1 MPSRWTNLRKV
12 LLCGFAAALTAC
24 GGRTDD
30 APAPTPVPVV
40 VAVAPSITAHPAA
53 VTVTEA
59 QPATFAVTAAGTA
72 PLAFQWRRGSND
84 IAGATSATFT
94 LPATTLADNGASFA
108 VVVSNSAGTV
118 TSNAAPL
125 TVNAQSVAPLISAQP
140 SAAAVTVGGTAT
152 FSVAASGTPAPTLQ
166 WSIAGGAGLADGA
179 GTGPLA
185 GATIS
190 GANTPTLTLA
200 NLAQS
205 ANGLQLVAVASNSA
219 GSAESTAVQ
228 LSVTALSSGTPISAA
243 TGGTASSPDGK
254 ARLTFPADAFTA
266 DVTVTFTPT
275 EAISLPTTED
285 FASFETIPGSFYR
298 VEFSGGLLKPDV
310 AISVALL
317 RPTLAQ
323 ALRARR
329 AELPPPNDGGVSVTR
344 CEGQTDVTWP
354 TPAPDS
360 YELAQ
365 VVPCGTDPGRGLDVG
380 RGRLI
385 PTPSATLFTRAIGA
399 AGTDHLRAAIAHAN
413 GRTAFVYET
422 PVQIGTLATTGY
434 GLGIV
439 ASNGAVAR
447 HLLPERDFSPSLIG
461 FDGGGNVLA
470 VISGCRLAAFGQRTS
485 TLLGAVLNPTPAWTV
500 QLPTTAAGCG
510 RRAAAPTPNGWVVA
524 TGSDLVWYDT
534 RGAELK
540 RAAVVFLSPTT
551 RTNAFIDITRVL
563 ADAPGNTWVAGHLR
577 GGSVTDCSES
587 GKGGGCPA
595 LAKVNANG
603 EVLVQHILGGELVR
617 GQASQIVLA
626 GDSTGAVYAA
636 ASSIETATEGLI
648 TVTRFA
654 AGGQMDWIRR
664 LPETWNVEPGA
675 IAVDAT
681 GRVYVGTAYGFIGG
695 SATLPLTFG
704 RFVFRLTP
712 AGANDGYVRLTE
724 WGGDIGTKPAA
735 GLSVDANGVLTA
747 MGEFFNSLDSLTSQT
762 CPPPFSGSC
771 IDLFVKKFIF

>member
-1 MPSRWTNLRKV
+1 MPSRWPNLRKA
-12 LLCGFAAALTAC
+12 LLFGFVAALTAC
-24 GGRTDD
+24 GGRNDD
-30 APAPTPVPVV
+30 APAPNSLPVV
-40 VAVAPSITAHPAA
+40 VAPSISAHPAA

-59 QPATFAVTAAGTA
+59 QPATFAVTAGGTA

-84 IAGATSATFT
+84 IAGATSAAFT
-94 LPATTLADNGASFA
+94 LPAATLADNGASFV
-108 VVVSNSAGTV
+108 VVVSNSAGSV
-118 TSNAAPL
+118 TSNAAQL

-166 WSIAGGAGLADGA
+166 WSIVGGASLADGA

-228 LSVTALSSGTPISAA
+228 LSVNAVSSGTPISAA

-266 DVTVTFTPT
+266 DVTVTFTPI
-275 EAISLPTTED
+275 EAISLPATED
-285 FASFETIPGSFYR
+285 FASFETMPGSFYR

-323 ALRARR
+323 ALRVRR

-344 CEGQTDVTWP
+344 CEGQTEVTWP

-399 AGTDHLRAAIAHAN
+399 AGTDHLRGAIAHAN
-413 GRTAFVYET
+413 GRTAFAYET
-422 PVQIGTLATTGY
+422 PVQIGDTSTRGF

-439 ASNGAVAR
+439 ASNGSVAR
-447 HLLPERDFSPSLIG
+447 RLLPDRDFIASLIG

-470 VISGCRLAAFGQRTS
+470 VISGCRLAAFGERTS
-485 TLLGAVLNPTPAWTV
+485 TLLGPVLNPVPTWTV
-500 QLPTTAAGCG
+500 QLPTTTAGCG

-551 RTNAFIDITRVL
+551 RANAFIDITRVL
-563 ADAPGNTWVAGHLR
+563 ADAQGNSWVAGHLR
-577 GGSVTDCSES
+577 SGFVTDCPV
-587 GKGGGCPA
+587 GPGGDCPA
-595 LAKVNANG
+595 LAKVNTTG
-603 EVLVQHILGGELVR
+603 DVLVQHILGGELQR
-617 GQASQIVLA
+617 GRASQIVLA
-626 GDSTGAVYAA
+626 ADSAGAVYAA
-636 ASSIETATEGLI
+636 ATTKDNGISARINVL
-648 TVTRFA
+648 RFLPD
-654 AGGQMDWIRR
+654 GRRDWSQR

-681 GRVYVGTAYGFIGG
+681 GRVYVGTAHGLIGG
-695 SATLPLTFG
+695 SATLPDTFG

-724 WGGDIGTKPAA
+724 WGGGNGSTPAA

-762 CPPPFSGSC
+762 CPAPFSGSC

>member
-1 MPSRWTNLRKV
+1 MGESSTR
-12 LLCGFAAALTAC
+12 
-24 GGRTDD
+24 
-30 APAPTPVPVV
+30 VV
-40 VAVAPSITAHPAA
+40 VVWLRSRTHRLRRRQRRRAGAEPGAGGHGPQHPAA
-53 VTVTEA
+53 VTVTET
-59 QPATFAVTAAGTA
+59 QPATFAVTAGGTA

-108 VVVSNSAGTV
+108 VVVSNSAGSV

-125 TVNAQSVAPLISAQP
+125 SVNAQSVAPLISAQP

-152 FSVAASGTPAPTLQ
+152 FSVAANGTPAPTLQ
-166 WSIAGGAGLADGA
+166 WSIVGGASLADGA
-179 GTGPLA
+179 GTGPLT

-190 GANTPTLTLA
+190 GASAPTLTLA

-205 ANGLQLVAVASNSA
+205 ANGLQLVASASNSA
-219 GSAESTAVQ
+219 GTAESAAVL
-228 LSVTALSSGTPISAA
+228 LSVTALSSSGTPISAA

-266 DVTVTFTPT
+266 DVTVKFTPI
-275 EAISLPTTED
+275 EAITLPATED

-310 AISVALL
+310 PISVALL
-317 RPTLAQ
+317 RPALAQ
-323 ALRARR
+323 ALRVRR
-329 AELPPPNDGGVSVTR
+329 VELTPPNDGGVSVTR
-344 CEGQTDVTWP
+344 CEGQTEVTFL
-354 TPAPDS
+354 TRESDG

-365 VVPCGTDPGRGLDVG
+365 AVPCGTDPGRGVDVG
-380 RGRLI
+380 RGRLV

-422 PVQIGTLATTGY
+422 PVQIGTLATTGW

-439 ASNGAVAR
+439 ASNGRVAR
-447 HLLPERDFSPSLIG
+447 HLLPERDFGASLIG

-470 VISGCRLAAFGQRTS
+470 VISGCRLAAFGERTS
-485 TLLGAVLNPTPAWTV
+485 TLLGALLNPMPAWTV

-524 TGSDLVWYDT
+524 TGSDLVWYDA

-563 ADAPGNTWVAGHLR
+563 ADAQGNTWVAGHLR
-577 GGSVTDCSES
+577 GGSVTDCQE
-587 GKGGGCPA
+587 GNGGGCPVI
-595 LAKVNANG
+595 AKVNAVG
-603 EVLVQHILGGELVR
+603 EVLVQLILGGDLAR

-626 GDSTGAVYAA
+626 SDSTGAVYVAA
-636 ASSIETATEGLI
+636 PTKDNGIGARINVLRLLPDG
-648 TVTRFA
+648 R
-654 AGGQMDWIRR
+654 GDWSQR

-675 IAVDAT
+675 IAVDAM
-681 GRVYVGTAYGFIGG
+681 GRVYVGTAYGIIGG
-695 SATLPLTFG
+695 SATLPPTAG

-724 WGGDIGTKPAA
+724 WGGDIGTRPAA
-735 GLSVDANGVLTA
+735 GLSVDANGVLTY
-747 MGEFFNSLDSLTSQT
+747 MGEFFNSLDGLASQT
-762 CPPPFSGSC
+762 CPAPFSGSC
-771 IDLFVKKFIF
+771 LDLFVRKFIF

>member
-12 LLCGFAAALTAC
+12 LLCGSAAALTAC

-140 SAAAVTVGGTAT
+140 SAAAVAVGGTAT
-152 FSVAASGTPAPTLQ
+152 FSVAAGGTPAPTLQ
-166 WSIAGGAGLADGA
+166 WSIAGGASLADGA
-179 GTGPLA
+179 GTGPLT

-205 ANGLQLVAVASNSA
+205 ANGLQLVASASNSA
-219 GSAESTAVQ
+219 GTVESAAVQ
-228 LSVTALSSGTPISAA
+228 LSVNALSSGTPISAA

-266 DVTVTFTPT
+266 DVTVTFTPI
-275 EAISLPTTED
+275 EAITLPATED

-310 AISVALL
+310 PISVALL
-317 RPTLAQ
+317 RPALAQ
-323 ALRARR
+323 ALRVRR

-344 CEGQTDVTWP
+344 CEGQTEVTFP
-354 TPAPDS
+354 TREPDG

-365 VVPCGTDPGRGLDVG
+365 GVQCGTDPGRGLDVG
-380 RGRLI
+380 RGRLV
-385 PTPSATLFTRAIGA
+385 PTPSATLFTRAIGVPGDDYLL
-399 AGTDHLRAAIAHAN
+399 GTIAHAN
-413 GRTAFVYET
+413 GRTAFSYNT
-422 PVQIGTLATTGY
+422 PLQIGDTSTSGF

-439 ASNGAVAR
+439 ASKGSLAR
-447 HLLPERDFSPSLIG
+447 VPQLSRESFPYLLG
-461 FDGGGNVLA
+461 FDGGGTLLTLT
-470 VISGCRLAAFGQRTS
+470 SGCQLAAYRERVS
-485 TLLGAVLNPTPAWTV
+485 SLLGALIAPTPAWTAK
-500 QLPTTAAGCG
+500 LPTTVNACRTPAV
-510 RRAAAPTPNGWVVA
+510 APTSNGWVVA
-524 TGSDLVWYDT
+524 FDSNLIWYDT
-534 RGAELK
+534 RGAEIK
-540 RAAVVFLSPTT
+540 RAAVFFVSPTLG
-551 RTNAFIDITRVL
+551 TNVLINMTSVL
-563 ADAPGNTWVAGHLR
+563 ADAQGNIWVAGLEAV
-577 GGSVTDCSES
+577 GSNGDCAPGPGE
-587 GKGGGCPA
+587 GCPVIV
-595 LAKVNANG
+595 KVSAAG
-603 EVLVQHILGGELVR
+603 EVLVQHILGAELRR
-617 GQASQIVLA
+617 GSSSRIALA
-626 GDSTGAVYAA
+626 TDSAGAVYAA
-636 ASSIETATEGLI
+636 AGMAGADRVDRIN
-648 TVTRFA
+648 VTRFTA
-654 AGGQMDWIRR
+654 DGQRDWSQR
-664 LPETWNVEPGA
+664 LPETWGVEAGA

-681 GRVYVGTAYGFIGG
+681 GRVYVGTAFGSIGG
-695 SATLPLTFG
+695 RGTMPLARG

-712 AGANDGYVRLTE
+712 AGANDGYVYLP
-724 WGGDIGTKPAA
+724 GSAGDERGISTVA
-735 GLSVDANGVLTA
+735 GLSVDANGVLTY
-747 MGEFFNSLDSLTSQT
+747 MGEFNSLDGLTPLP
-762 CPPPFSGSC
+762 CLPGKLGSC
-771 IDLFVKKFIF
+771 LDLVVKKFNF

>member
-1 MPSRWTNLRKV
+1 MQARWMNLRKL

-24 GGRTDD
+24 GGRNDG
-30 APAPTPVPVV
+30 APAPNPVPVV
-40 VAVAPSITAHPAA
+40 VVVAPSITTHPAA

-59 QPATFAVTAAGTA
+59 QPATFAVAAGGTA

-94 LPATTLADNGASFA
+94 LPASTLADNGASFV
-108 VVVSNSAGTV
+108 VVVSNSAGSV
-118 TSNAAPL
+118 TSNAAQL
-125 TVNAQSVAPLISAQP
+125 SVNAQSVAPLVSAQP
-140 SAAAVTVGGTAT
+140 TAAAVTVGGTAT
-152 FSVAASGTPAPTLQ
+152 FSVTVSGTPAPTLQ
-166 WSIAGGAGLADGA
+166 WSIVGGASLADGA

-185 GATIS
+185 GAAIS
-190 GANTPTLTLA
+190 GANTPTLMLV

-205 ANGLQLVAVASNSA
+205 ANGLQFVASASNSA
-219 GSAESTAVQ
+219 GTAESAAAQ
-228 LSVTALSSGTPISAA
+228 LSVNVLSSGTPISAA

-266 DVTVTFTPT
+266 DVTVTFTPI
-275 EAISLPTTED
+275 EAITLPPTED
-285 FASFETIPGSFYR
+285 FASFETIAGSFYR

-310 AISVALL
+310 PISVALL

-323 ALRARR
+323 ALRVRR
-329 AELPPPNDGGVSVTR
+329 AELPPPNDGGVTVLR
-344 CEGQTDVTWP
+344 CEGQFEVTFP
-354 TPAPDS
+354 TREPDG

-365 VVPCGTDPGRGLDVG
+365 AVPCGTDPGRGLDVG
-380 RGRLI
+380 RGRLV
-385 PTPSATLFTRAIGA
+385 PTPSATLFTRGIGA

-422 PVQIGTLATTGY
+422 PVQIGNLATTGW

-439 ASNGAVAR
+439 ASNGRVAR
-447 HLLPERDFSPSLIG
+447 HLLPDRDFIPSLIG

-470 VISGCRLAAFGQRTS
+470 VISGCRLAAFGERVS
-485 TLLGAVLNPTPAWTV
+485 SLLGPLLNPVPAWTV
-500 QLPTTAAGCG
+500 PLPTTAAGCG
-510 RRAAAPTPNGWVVA
+510 RRAAAPTPDGWVVA

-540 RAAVVFLSPTT
+540 RAAVAVLSPTT
-551 RTNAFIDITRVL
+551 RANAFIDITRVL
-563 ADAPGNTWVAGHLR
+563 ADAQGNSWVAGHLR
-577 GGSVTDCSES
+577 GGSVTDCQEGS
-587 GKGGGCPA
+587 GGGCPVI
-595 LAKVNANG
+595 AKVNATG
-603 EVLVQHILGGELVR
+603 EVLMQQILGGELAR

-626 GDSTGAVYAA
+626 TDSAGAVYVAA
-636 ASSIETATEGLI
+636 TTKDNGIGARIN
-648 TVTRFA
+648 VMRFLP
-654 AGGQMDWIRR
+654 GGRGDWSER

-695 SATLPLTFG
+695 SATLPRTFG

-724 WGGDIGTKPAA
+724 WGGGNRSTPAA

-762 CPPPFSGSC
+762 CPAPLTGSC
-771 IDLFVKKFIF
+771 LDLFVKKFIF